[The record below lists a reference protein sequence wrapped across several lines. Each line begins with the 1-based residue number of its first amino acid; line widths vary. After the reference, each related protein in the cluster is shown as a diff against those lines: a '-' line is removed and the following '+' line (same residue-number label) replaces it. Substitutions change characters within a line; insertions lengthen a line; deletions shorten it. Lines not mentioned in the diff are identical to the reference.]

1 MTMKKISVSRIILH
15 IILIAMS
22 LTYVL
27 PLILMVS
34 ISVSSQS
41 DVSEFGYML
50 IPKHI
55 DWQAYKLA
63 LANPQQIIQSY
74 KITILFSVI
83 ATAGGM
89 AVQSAMAYPL
99 ARGCYKLK
107 NFTLKYLLVTML
119 FNGGLVPTYILTTKY
134 LHLGNSFWVYVIPS
148 LFSAWNVILYKTFFQ
163 NLPDGLIEAA
173 KIDGASEYS
182 IYFRIVLPLSTP
194 ILATL
199 GFTALVAKWNDWN
212 TTLLYIRESNLY
224 SLQYL
229 LQKILRETE
238 YLKSLSNTAEGALMN
253 SDNLP
258 SDTLK
263 YAMAVLAAG
272 PMLVIFPFFQKYF
285 AKGMVV
291 GSVKG

>member
-1 MTMKKISVSRIILH
+1 MKKISVSRIILH
-15 IILIAMS
+15 IILITMS
-22 LTYVL
+22 LTYIL

-34 ISVSSQS
+34 ISISSQS
-41 DVSEFGYML
+41 DIAEFGYKL

-63 LANPQQIIQSY
+63 LENPQQIIQSY
-74 KITILFSVI
+74 KITILFSVL
-83 ATAGGM
+83 ATALGM

-99 ARGCYKLK
+99 ARNCYRLK
-107 NFTLKYLLVTML
+107 GFTLKYLLITML
-119 FNGGLVPTYILTTKY
+119 FSGGLVPTYILTTKY
-134 LHLGNSFWVYVIPS
+134 LHLGNSFWVYIIPS

-212 TTLLYIRESNLY
+212 TTLLYVRESKLY

-238 YLKSLSNTAEGALMN
+238 YLKSLSNTAEGALMD

-272 PMLVIFPFFQKYF
+272 PMLIVFPFFQKYF